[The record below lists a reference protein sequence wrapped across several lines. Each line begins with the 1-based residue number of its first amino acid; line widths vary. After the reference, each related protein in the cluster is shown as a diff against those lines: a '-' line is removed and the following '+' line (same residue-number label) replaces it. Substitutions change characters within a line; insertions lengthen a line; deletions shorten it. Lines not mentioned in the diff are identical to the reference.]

1 MLGSNIMSMKMR
13 IVMQRLLQ
21 VITGLFV
28 IVNIYGT
35 FVELKYSSELMSAML
50 MFALLTVLVKRSNE
64 RFKANTNK

>member
-64 RFKANTNK
+64 RFKENTNK